1 LTRLGKL
8 GYRLLNPGILDSLKT
23 NIGTEIRRVPRNSG
37 SGKRGKTPAHEGFNW
52 GGFVIPALNSRLRTT
67 NRILWW
73 GLLLIL
79 AIIHSFPAL
88 VFADKLVLISSHW
101 EGIRYEFE
109 RAFKARYRSETGR
122 AVELE
127 WMDVGGSSE
136 TLRYLESEF
145 KNKPAGIGIDVF
157 FGGGLDPY
165 LALKKAHLLE
175 SYILP
180 KSLLEK
186 IPTSL
191 AGVPLYD
198 PDHSWYGA
206 TLSGFGIVYN
216 KVVLGL
222 TKMPV
227 ITTWEDLAS
236 PRGFG
241 WVGSSDPRKSGSVH
255 MVYEIILQAYGW
267 EKGWRI
273 ITGMGANVRNF
284 TNSASQVPKD
294 VATGEV
300 AYGLAID
307 FYAWAQVKEAGSD
320 KIGFILPDNLTIIT
334 PDAIAILKGA
344 PNPDVAKAFIR
355 FVMSEEGQK
364 LWLLVQKSAGGPQ
377 RFQLNRFSVLPSLYT
392 LPPQSTAV
400 KLNPFSWRSD
410 FAFDPNLGS
419 ERWSIVNDLIGVLVI
434 DQKHLL
440 TRAWKEV
447 LDKGGL
453 SEQEW
458 QRLTAMPISAD
469 EALALAKTKWK
480 DPAFRNQKLNE
491 WIHFARSKYLLGVE
505 PPIIRSEWYS
515 LIAFGFLS
523 LGLVA
528 YSWKKRA

>member
-1 LTRLGKL
+1 MNRALSGCIR
-8 GYRLLNPGILDSLKT
+8 KT
-23 NIGTEIRRVPRNSG
+23 S
-37 SGKRGKTPAHEGFNW
+37 
-52 GGFVIPALNSRLRTT
+52 
-67 NRILWW
+67 RILWF
-73 GLLLIL
+73 GFLLTVWL
-79 AIIHSFPAL
+79 IHSFPA
-88 VFADKLVLISSHW
+88 VGFADKLVLISPHW

-109 RAFKARYRSETGR
+109 RGFKARYQSETGR
-122 AVELE
+122 TVELE
-127 WMDVGGSSE
+127 WIDVGGTSE
-136 TLRYLESEF
+136 TLRYVESEF
-145 KNKPAGIGIDVF
+145 KNKPASIGIDIF

-165 LALKKAHLLE
+165 LALKKSHLLAP
-175 SYILP
+175 YTLP
-180 KSLLEK
+180 EPLLEK
-186 IPTSL
+186 IPPKL

-222 TKMPV
+222 TKLPV

-236 PRGFG
+236 PIAFG

-273 ITGMGANVRNF
+273 ITGLGANVRNF
-284 TNSASQVPKD
+284 TNSASQIPKD
-294 VATGEV
+294 VAIGEV

-320 KIGFILPDNLTIIT
+320 KIGFVMPDNLTMIT
-334 PDAIAILKGA
+334 PDCIGILKGA

-364 LWLLVQKSAGGPQ
+364 LWLLVEKSADGPQ
-377 RFQLNRFSVLPSLYT
+377 RFQLNRFSVLPSLYA
-392 LPPQSTAV
+392 LSPQSTAV

-410 FAFDPNLGS
+410 FAFDPKLS
-419 ERWSIVNDLIGVLVI
+419 SDRWSIVNDLIGALVI

-440 TRAWKEV
+440 TRAWKGA
-447 LDKGGL
+447 LATGS
-453 SEQEW
+453 SEQEF
-458 QRLTAMPISAD
+458 QRLAAMPISAD

-491 WIHFARSKYLLGVE
+491 WINFARSKYLLGIV
-505 PPIIRSEWYS
+505 PPIVRTEWYS
-515 LIAFGFLS
+515 LLAFVFLS
-523 LGLVA
+523 LGLLV
-528 YSWKKRA
+528 YSWKKRS